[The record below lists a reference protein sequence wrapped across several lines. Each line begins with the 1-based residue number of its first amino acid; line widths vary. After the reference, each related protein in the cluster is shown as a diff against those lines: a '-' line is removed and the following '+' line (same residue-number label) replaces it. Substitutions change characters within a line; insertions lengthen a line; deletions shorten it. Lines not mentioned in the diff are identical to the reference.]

1 MTFWLWPGLSEDHY
15 FSLLITCACGELVF
29 CPQMWIH
36 NIAIAL
42 SDFMT
47 CRLSCEYGFTTPLG
61 KAICSTIACL
71 ASVLQHFPSHVPH
84 HNVLR
89 RLRSSMTSARDT
101 PCPSLYPGAAGHCRI
116 LANAASPV
124 WKLSSLDSW
133 QLTSRHRCYSLP
145 AINHSM
151 RLQPA
156 II

>member
-1 MTFWLWPGLSEDHY
+1 MTRIIWISLSLTSNVHVESWC
-15 FSLLITCACGELVF
+15 FCTPMCIQNIITF
-29 CPQMWIH
+29 
-36 NIAIAL
+36 

-47 CRLSCEYGFTTPLG
+47 CRLSCEYGITTPLG
-61 KAICSTIACL
+61 KAICSTRACL

-101 PCPSLYPGAAGHCRI
+101 PCPSLYPRAAGYCGI
-116 LANAASPV
+116 LANAASLV